1 MAGFL
6 SNIENIGL
14 TLLCFLILLDVE
26 ETSLR
31 PFVGVY
37 ESIKWNYTNQNNDCA
52 SPSRALFTDINGKLS
67 ISG

>member
-1 MAGFL
+1 MTGFL

-31 PFVGVY
+31 PFVGMY
-37 ESIKWNYTNQNNDCA
+37 EYVCLN
-52 SPSRALFTDINGKLS
+52 PSDEPTLTKQ
-67 ISG
+67 